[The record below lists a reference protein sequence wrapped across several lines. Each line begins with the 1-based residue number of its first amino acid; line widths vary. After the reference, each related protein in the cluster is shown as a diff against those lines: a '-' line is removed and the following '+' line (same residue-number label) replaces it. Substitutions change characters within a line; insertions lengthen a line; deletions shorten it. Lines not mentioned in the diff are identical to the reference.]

1 MNKKKISFIS
11 EQWKI
16 VLDVELRESESVS
29 PHLDI
34 DFNPIEKYTE
44 LSICGTLYEAIK
56 PYKSGGYYNHWRDV
70 GGGQITS
77 DLKKM
82 FANDPKAQE
91 IAEVWERWHLNG
103 LKAGCREQDE
113 FVRNYFADKRYTYDK
128 ACEALEAA
136 GLYTVKRPLLEYKYG
151 YAWLVER
158 LPEAIIAQV
167 ESWS

>member
-1 MNKKKISFIS
+1 MEKKKIGFIGK
-11 EQWKI
+11 QWKI
-16 VLDVELRESESVS
+16 VLDVELRDSESAS

-34 DFNPIEKYTE
+34 DFQHCLKYTE
-44 LSICGTLYEAIK
+44 LSICGTLYEATQTRN
-56 PYKSGGYYNHWRDV
+56 YAVWRDV

-82 FANDPKAQE
+82 FADDAKAQE

-136 GLYTVKRPLLEYKYG
+136 GLYTVKRPVLEYKYG
-151 YAWLVER
+151 HAWLVER
-158 LPEAIIAQV
+158 LPEAIITQV

>member
-1 MNKKKISFIS
+1 MNKKKITFANK
-11 EQWKI
+11 QWKI
-16 VLDVELRESESVS
+16 VLDVELRESESVY

-34 DFNPIEKYTE
+34 DFNPTEKYTE
-44 LSICGTLYEAIK
+44 LSICGTVYEAV
-56 PYKSGGYYNHWRDV
+56 NNRWRDV
-70 GGGQITS
+70 GGGQCIS

-128 ACEALEAA
+128 ACDALEKA
-136 GLYTVKRPLLEYKYG
+136 GLYTVKRPMLEYKYG
-151 YAWLVER
+151 HAWLIER